1 MLVVKNPPTNAGDT
15 GLIHGLGRSPGEGN
29 GSPLQYSWLENSIQR
44 SLVGV
49 AKSWKRLKLLN
60 TFTQQLCWSPGVQ
73 QGEVLKLLVW
83 GIGCP
88 ACGQPDFVSYLH
100 SGEVIWLVLLRPQP
114 VCNRARVQ
122 RWKSSCGWGGGVKL
136 QKCGHLNCPQ
146 TVNGIVSSERGHE
159 WEHTLWGN
167 RLAWFNVPSIIQWS
181 LKTKDVYDL
190 PKAEKIRMLNISNC
204 KGSVN
209 SQLQV

>member
-1 MLVVKNPPTNAGDT
+1 MKETHFSPSVGKIPWRRKWQPTPVF
-15 GLIHGLGRSPGEGN
+15 LPGKPHRQKGA
-29 GSPLQYSWLENSIQR
+29 WWAI
-44 SLVGV
+44 VHGV

-100 SGEVIWLVLLRPQP
+100 SGEVIWLVLLHPQP
-114 VCNRARVQ
+114 ACNRARVQ

-167 RLAWFNVPSIIQWS
+167 CLAWFNVPSIIQWS

-190 PKAEKIRMLNISNC
+190 PKAEKIRMLHISNC